1 MSLSVVF
8 HGTWTFLWRIT
19 RQIKVSFIM
28 FVYEREDLVDRLLV
42 SGCKNEE
49 PTWHGPLV
57 QLEGPASSLIS
68 VGWTAPLASLLS
80 WAYDPRPVERCW
92 LDHLTSPHQCFYYDS
107 TLIFRRKWCV
117 MKNRT
122 ITFISIFLILLVYLN
137 PYLIAS
143 FFLSLVFSSWTCSKL
158 SVGSLHFHFS
168 KSKTKRESLLV

>member
-1 MSLSVVF
+1 
-8 HGTWTFLWRIT
+8 
-19 RQIKVSFIM
+19 M
-28 FVYEREDLVDRLLV
+28 FVYEREELVDRLLV

-57 QLEGPASSLIS
+57 QLEGPASSLFS

-122 ITFISIFLILLVYLN
+122 ITFISIFFYSFSLFKSILN
-137 PYLIAS
+137 CFFPS
-143 FFLSLVFSSWTCSKL
+143 FFSLQFLDLFKVECGKLTLSFLEV
-158 SVGSLHFHFS
+158 
-168 KSKTKRESLLV
+168 ED

>member
-1 MSLSVVF
+1 
-8 HGTWTFLWRIT
+8 
-19 RQIKVSFIM
+19 M

-57 QLEGPASSLIS
+57 QLEGPASSLFS

-122 ITFISIFLILLVYLN
+122 ITFISIFFDSFSLFKSILN
-137 PYLIAS
+137 C
-143 FFLSLVFSSWTCSKL
+143 FFLSFFSLQFLDLFKVECGKL
-158 SVGSLHFHFS
+158 TLSFLEV
-168 KSKTKRESLLV
+168 ED